1 MSLLIIFAKRIG
13 PLILRL
19 YNQLIVNI
27 LIIEESFLEFIILEF
42 FFLLFVDFSSISG
55 ESLIIEASLFKV
67 LRLSELGKVLFL
79 EFLGRKLPRLR
90 E

>member
-1 MSLLIIFAKRIG
+1 MSLLIIFAKWIS

-19 YNQLIVNI
+19 YNQLIVNV
-27 LIIEESFLEFIILEF
+27 LIIEESLLEFIILKF

-55 ESLIIEASLFKV
+55 ESLIIEASLFEV
-67 LRLSELGKVLFL
+67 LRLSELGRVLFL